1 MANLKHIIWEGFKTG
16 LTISVNI
23 LLFMIPISFAITVLQ
38 FYDIIDKL
46 AVPFTPLFK
55 HLGLS
60 GETVIVYFT
69 GVLVNCYSAIAIMIT
84 MPLTLK
90 EITILAAILLIAHNM
105 PIESMIQKKAGANAL
120 LITIIRLGMS
130 IFLGYILN
138 LIIPESGEILHRNFS
153 PEATLSLS
161 GTLLLWLS
169 TNSILILKILVIIN
183 VLTVLNRIL
192 DHYGIIRTISGLF
205 KPLMALF
212 GISSETTVVW
222 LAANLFGLVYGS
234 GIILSQDK
242 EKLSPYDLNKLHI
255 SIGISHSLVQETL
268 IFVVIGAPLFWVTIP
283 RIISAIVAVWIF
295 ILVKQLRFKTAQP
308 ELNN

>member
-16 LTISVNI
+16 LKISGSI

-38 FYDIIDKL
+38 FYGIIDKL

-69 GVLVNCYSAIAIMIT
+69 GVLVNCYSAIAIVIT

-120 LITIIRLGMS
+120 LITIIRLVMS

-153 PEATLSLS
+153 PEATLSLT

-242 EKLSPYDLNKLHI
+242 EKLSVYDLNKLHI
-255 SIGISHSLVQETL
+255 SIGISHSLIQETL

-295 ILVKQLRFKTAQP
+295 ILVKQLRIKTVHP